1 MEKRGIVGAR
11 WRRHARSAIRDPFGF
26 DIAHVQMFKNPLLA
40 SKAPQDIIGQG
51 LLFAPDLSNTG
62 PGCADRRARIRWRDL
77 MIAGISGGMIVPSG
91 ITSPVESSSR
101 YSGALIFS
109 EC

>member
-1 MEKRGIVGAR
+1 MSEPGGDDMRAR
-11 WRRHARSAIRDPFGF
+11 NPGPHSGF

-51 LLFAPDLSNTG
+51 LLL
-62 PGCADRRARIRWRDL
+62 RRICRIRDL
-77 MIAGISGGMIVPSG
+77 DAQIDGRGSDGAIDDRGISGGMIVPSG

-101 YSGALIFS
+101 YSALGVLKPKTS
-109 EC
+109 RLGR